1 MNMSPVRMVLLSRYV
16 LRDRRIVLLAVAAG
30 VASLCWIISMLI
42 WAPVLQKHAALTV
55 ELRVLAEQHR
65 RQLVGLEV
73 QVAASEAQA
82 QLKAWD
88 ERLVQQVDRVA
99 LMTAVVE
106 MASSNGMTILGQT
119 YEEAASGAGLSMLRQ
134 EISFQGQY
142 ENVRGFLFALPG
154 LPGITRVEDLNIER
168 ATPEGVRG
176 RLRLVNFRHVEQ
188 AQ

>member
-1 MNMSPVRMVLLSRYV
+1 MSLPVRMVLLARYV
-16 LRDRRIVLLAVAAG
+16 MRDRRIVLLAAA
-30 VASLCWIISMLI
+30 ASVTSLFLIISMLV
-42 WAPVLQKHAALTV
+42 WAPVLQKHSTLTA

-65 RQLVGLEV
+65 RQLLGLEV
-73 QVAASEAQA
+73 QAAASEAQA

-88 ERLVQQVDRVA
+88 ERLTQQVDRVT

-106 MASSNGMTILGQT
+106 MASSNGMAILGQT
-119 YEEAASGAGLSMLRQ
+119 YEESASAAGPSMLRQ

-142 ENVRGFLFALPG
+142 EHVRGFLFALPE

-176 RLRLVNFRHVEQ
+176 RLRLVNFRHMEQ